1 MNGRKKKALAVAIAV
16 AVAGATASF
25 AWPRQAKADGFDCF
39 ATVIG
44 CGEAWIKTCN
54 CGPQ

>member
-1 MNGRKKKALAVAIAV
+1 MQRRYLLLVTAVSVLGLGAALLLPRRAA
-16 AVAGATASF
+16 AS
-25 AWPRQAKADGFDCF
+25 GYDCF

-54 CGPQ
+54 CTPP